1 MSETY
6 GAAIAA
12 AAAKLAEAGAP
23 SPERDAELLMRWA
36 ARATPEAFSLMRGET
51 VAAEAAARFETAIGQ
66 RIAREPVSHITGER
80 LFWGRAFKVTP
91 DVLDP
96 RPESETMIAAA
107 LDGPEPER
115 VLDLGVGS
123 GCLLG
128 TVLAERPEATGLGL
142 DASRKALRVA
152 NENME
157 ALGLADRATLR
168 MGDWVDG
175 LEEGFNLILC
185 NPPYIAEEEIAALE
199 PEVREH
205 EPRLALTPGGDGMD
219 PYRRIAPELAFCLRR
234 KGRALFEIGPTQ
246 AEAVSGIFASFGW
259 PDPIVHK
266 DMDGRDRCL
275 EFRRK

>member
-6 GAAIAA
+6 GAAIADA
-12 AAAKLAEAGAP
+12 SMKLADAGVP

-36 ARATPEAFSLMRGET
+36 AKATPEAFSLMRGELI
-51 VAAEAAARFETAIGQ
+51 ANEAAARFETALGQ

-96 RPESETMIAAA
+96 RPESEAMIAAA

-128 TVLAERPEATGLGL
+128 TVLAERSEATGLGL

-152 NENME
+152 NENLE
-157 ALGLADRATLR
+157 ALGVSDRATLK
-168 MGDWVDG
+168 MGDWIDG

-185 NPPYIAEEEIAALE
+185 NPPYIAEDELADLS

-234 KGRALFEIGPTQ
+234 KGRALFEIG
-246 AEAVSGIFASFGW
+246 
-259 PDPIVHK
+259 
-266 DMDGRDRCL
+266 
-275 EFRRK
+275 